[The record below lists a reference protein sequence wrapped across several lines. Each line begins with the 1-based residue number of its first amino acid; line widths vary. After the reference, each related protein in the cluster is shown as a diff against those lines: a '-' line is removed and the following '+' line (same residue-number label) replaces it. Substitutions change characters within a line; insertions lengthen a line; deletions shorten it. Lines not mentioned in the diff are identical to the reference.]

1 MVERSGGDDVPAS
14 TTRRTTLC
22 SGLELTCNTKTQSLN
37 IGHAIPVGITKMM
50 QPFLS
55 FSTLSTGFS
64 ISISVA
70 VELVQELLVGILNWK
85 EWKSRLQQPVGTRT
99 IADALILHA

>member
-14 TTRRTTLC
+14 TTRRATLC
-22 SGLELTCNTKTQSLN
+22 GGLELTCNTKTQSLN

-55 FSTLSTGFS
+55 FSTLSTVWLFS
-64 ISISVA
+64 FDFCCGRVGARTSGWNF
-70 VELVQELLVGILNWK
+70 ELERMEVSSSATG
-85 EWKSRLQQPVGTRT
+85 RY
-99 IADALILHA
+99 